1 MLSILSKNKSFTTI
15 SIEKGVLETH
25 GIKSWIWD
33 SDGCLWYGEQG
44 AIRCRLA
51 VREEDLDE
59 ATKILNSASTKIPDT
74 AQSEE
79 LPATKTA
86 SPPYF
91 TLTFCLGLL
100 FILILNLLN
109 QTTLEP
115 PSFIKEIL
123 AFPIYFF
130 VAAET
135 FVFLSLGIP
144 PTITNLFITL
154 INIFLTI
161 TIGCIVI
168 GNRIPLYV
176 ASSILALAALLTL
189 PWIAKST
196 GIGVGKV
203 ILLLIENLY
212 IVLLVALLSLTVSWG
227 LNLVGFNKMERGAL
241 KALGFVF
248 VHFVTWPTIISLII
262 YYTPSP
268 L

>member
-1 MLSILSKNKSFTTI
+1 MLSVLSKNKSFTTI
-15 SIEKGVLETH
+15 SIEKGALETH

-59 ATKILNSASTKIPDT
+59 ATKILNSASAKIPDT

-115 PSFIKEIL
+115 PFFIETIT
-123 AFPIYFF
+123 AFPI
-130 VAAET
+130 
-135 FVFLSLGIP
+135 
-144 PTITNLFITL
+144 NLFL
-154 INIFLTI
+154 
-161 TIGCIVI
+161 C
-168 GNRIPLYV
+168 
-176 ASSILALAALLTL
+176 S
-189 PWIAKST
+189 
-196 GIGVGKV
+196 
-203 ILLLIENLY
+203 
-212 IVLLVALLSLTVSWG
+212 
-227 LNLVGFNKMERGAL
+227 
-241 KALGFVF
+241 
-248 VHFVTWPTIISLII
+248 
-262 YYTPSP
+262 
-268 L
+268 